1 MQKFVHIWIRTL
13 KGGWKSLSRQLYQV
27 IIHEQEEIG
36 VAINRNMSAD
46 QIDYQFITPTKV
58 S

>member
-1 MQKFVHIWIRTL
+1 L